1 MINRRLAIRYL
12 LGSVGAVIGAGLTL
26 EDVLAQQ
33 QTAKNAPP
41 KPPVKPASKPAPKP
55 APRQAVI
62 VLDPGHGGRD
72 PGAIGVSGTEEK
84 EITLSVC
91 RQIRDILA
99 KRRDVKVILTRDSDE
114 YLALPSRVA
123 VAHKH
128 NADLFISVHADAA
141 PNRGARGLSAYSRSD
156 KASDKF
162 ASALAERENR
172 VDAVYGVDLRGTDKE
187 TSAILLDLARRH
199 SHNASLSAKRRIVV
213 GVEGKVRLL
222 DNPMRTA
229 NFAVLRSPRIPSVL
243 IETGFLSN
251 PEDERILRNAKSRAQ
266 LARHLADQ
274 IAPVALE
281 LHEA

>member
-33 QTAKNAPP
+33 QTAKNAP
-41 KPPVKPASKPAPKP
+41 KPAAKPAAKPAPKP

-156 KASDKF
+156 RASDKF

-251 PEDERILRNAKSRAQ
+251 PEDERILRNAKTRAQ

>member
-1 MINRRLAIRYL
+1 MIDRRLAIRYL
-12 LGSVGAVIGAGLTL
+12 LGSIGAGLALGTP
-26 EDVLAQQ
+26 LAEALAQ
-33 QTAKNAPP
+33 QTAKASVPKPGTKPTPKAPP
-41 KPPVKPASKPAPKP
+41 RPA
-55 APRQAVI
+55 AVL

-84 EITLSVC
+84 DITLSIC
-91 RQIRDILA
+91 KQIRDILA
-99 KRRDVKVILTRDSDE
+99 KRKDIKVVLTRDSDE
-114 YLALPSRVA
+114 YLALPTRVA

-162 ASALAERENR
+162 ANALAERENR
-172 VDAVYGVDLRGTDKE
+172 VDAVYGLDLRGTDKE

-199 SHNASLSAKRRIVV
+199 SHNASLSAKRRIVHGV
-213 GVEGKVRLL
+213 GSKVHLL

-251 PEDERILRNAKSRAQ
+251 VEDERILRNPKTRAQ

-274 IAPVALE
+274 IVPVALE
-281 LHEA
+281 LHDA

>member
-1 MINRRLAIRYL
+1 MIDRRLAIRYL
-12 LGSVGAVIGAGLTL
+12 LGSIGAGLALGTP
-26 EDVLAQQ
+26 LAEALAQ
-33 QTAKNAPP
+33 QTAKASVP
-41 KPPVKPASKPAPKP
+41 KPGTKPAPKAPPRPP
-55 APRQAVI
+55 AVL

-84 EITLSVC
+84 DITLSIC
-91 RQIRDILA
+91 KQIRDILT
-99 KRRDVKVILTRDSDE
+99 KRKDIKVVLTRDSDE
-114 YLALPSRVA
+114 YLALPTRVA

-162 ASALAERENR
+162 ANALAERENR
-172 VDAVYGVDLRGTDKE
+172 VDAVYGLDLRGTDKE

-199 SHNASLSAKRRIVV
+199 SHNASLSAKRRIVHGV
-213 GVEGKVRLL
+213 GAKVQLL

-251 PEDERILRNAKSRAQ
+251 LEDERILRNAKSRAQ

-274 IAPVALE
+274 ILPVALE

>member
-33 QTAKNAPP
+33 QTAKNAP
-41 KPPVKPASKPAPKP
+41 KPAAKPAPKP

-141 PNRGARGLSAYSRSD
+141 PNRSARGLSAYSRSD

-229 NFAVLRSPRIPSVL
+229 RS
-243 IETGFLSN
+243 E
-251 PEDERILRNAKSRAQ
+251 ERRVGKECRRLCRSRWSPY
-266 LARHLADQ
+266 H
-274 IAPVALE
+274 
-281 LHEA
+281 